1 MHKLAPLVETHEVVA
16 GRLVRVRVRVKV
28 KVRVRVWIRVYW
40 PLLAWLGL
48 GLGSGVGLGLGWLL
62 LACRSASFRSSPAP
76 VAYCRKSTRRLGSLG
91 LGLGGG

>member
-28 KVRVRVWIRVYW
+28 RVRVRVWIRVYW

-48 GLGSGVGLGLGWLL
+48 GLGFRFGVRVRVVAARLPVGL
-62 LACRSASFRSSPAP
+62 
-76 VAYCRKSTRRLGSLG
+76 VSLQPRARG
-91 LGLGGG
+91 ILQEE